1 MAADTGGTGAPDG
14 PFRKEHTPSAA
25 GPSEEAAH
33 GYATPEGTAYEYGA
47 PEEPAPEDAP
57 PPQPAA
63 PAPAWIRELDMALT
77 VYPQILLTGNVR
89 DVFLLPEDDEDGLVA
104 AEPDRPIMPYSLEE
118 VIESLCRA
126 RGYGAL
132 ARQSMVDDRV
142 IAWKLT
148 EGPFTMPDALR
159 RMAEEDARNERERAE
174 RERAQRDGGPAAA
187 RRADEDED
195 DEDDDI
201 EAGISRIREIMIGTV
216 RHTGPAIGLIIP
228 YTARLGS
235 PRGPVAGEA
244 ARLLATA
251 EELGHTARP
260 VRGDGTG
267 VTPYNTV
274 FWVVE
279 KQEDLPL
286 EFAIGSRALRVIT
299 VPEPP
304 QDQRRAAG
312 RYVVDLL
319 ARRRRAEAGEQASEA
334 ERAQAAE
341 ALARSSYGM
350 GVGEILAVGRMA
362 ADRGLPLSRLDEAA
376 RLYRVGVLDNPWAT
390 RAVRE
395 NILDGEAYLN
405 GQVIGQP
412 HAVRRTIEIFMRSAA
427 GLTGAQSS
435 SSPSRPRGTLF
446 LSGPTGV
453 GKTELAKGVAK
464 MILGE
469 DARPIRFDM
478 SEFAEE
484 HARDRLIGAPP
495 GFVGHSAG
503 GELTNAVR
511 AHPMSV
517 LLFDEIDKAHPR
529 LFDLFLQILE
539 DGRLTDGQGAT
550 VHFTECVLIFTS
562 NLGVSAEV
570 IRPRKRR
577 SARADTPGSTDGGEG
592 GPGGDGESASE
603 QEAAG
608 GSRRSRL
615 SRHDK
620 PEDVREAL
628 RGAFD
633 SFFNDHIGRPELRN
647 RFGDSFVPMDFIQP
661 ESVPPILDKALE
673 SVTGRVREVHGA
685 ELTVADDPWEVLRV
699 EANRRLDHGGRGVVT
714 AVESA
719 LVNPLSRELF
729 HQPARP
735 GEHIEIEAVDG
746 QDEAYTLKVRRWM

>member
-1 MAADTGGTGAPDG
+1 MSADTTEA
-14 PFRKEHTPSAA
+14 FRKDR
-25 GPSEEAAH
+25 
-33 GYATPEGTAYEYGA
+33 A
-47 PEEPAPEDAP
+47 PAVL
-57 PPQPAA
+57 
-63 PAPAWIRELDMALT
+63 APAWIRELDMALT

-89 DVFLLPEDDEDGLVA
+89 DVFLLAEDDEGRVA
-104 AEPDRPIMPYSLEE
+104 APEPGRPPTPFTLEE
-118 VIESLCRA
+118 VIESVCRS

-142 IAWKLT
+142 VAWRLT
-148 EGPFTMPDALR
+148 GDPFALPPALR
-159 RMAEEDARNERERAE
+159 RMAEEDARADRERA
-174 RERAQRDGGPAAA
+174 ARDGATRDGAA
-187 RRADEDED
+187 RDGADADRD
-195 DEDDDI
+195 DADDGDI
-201 EAGISRIREIMIGTV
+201 EAGIARFREIMIGTV
-216 RHTGPAIGLIIP
+216 QHTGPAIGLIIP

-244 ARLLATA
+244 ARLLAAA

-260 VRGDGTG
+260 VRGTG
-267 VTPYNTV
+267 DVTPYNTV

-304 QDQRRAAG
+304 HDQRHAAG
-312 RYVVDLL
+312 RFVVERL
-319 ARRRRAEAGEQASEA
+319 ANRPPDEDGDTGEALPATEDEQ
-334 ERAQAAE
+334 RQATE

-390 RAVRE
+390 QAVRE
-395 NILDGEAYLN
+395 NIINGEDYLN
-405 GQVIGQP
+405 AAVIGQP

-511 AHPMSV
+511 ASPMSV

-570 IRPRKRR
+570 MRPRNRR
-577 SARADTPGSTDGGEG
+577 GAG
-592 GPGGDGESASE
+592 SE
-603 QEAAG
+603 QGEADPEAEAAA
-608 GSRRSRL
+608 RQPRL
-615 SRHDK
+615 SRHDR

-628 RGAFD
+628 RAAFD
-633 SFFNDHIGRPELRN
+633 TFFNDHIGRPELRN
-647 RFGDSFVPMDFIQP
+647 RFGDSFVAMDFIQP
-661 ESVPPILDKALE
+661 DSVAPILNKALG
-673 SVTGRVREVHGA
+673 SVAGRVKEVHGA
-685 ELTVADDPWEVLRV
+685 ELTIRDEPWEVLRV
-699 EANRRLDHGGRGVVT
+699 EATRRLDHGGRGVVT

-746 QDEAYTLKVRRWM
+746 QDEAYTLTVRRWR

>member
-1 MAADTGGTGAPDG
+1 MSADTTEA
-14 PFRKEHTPSAA
+14 FRKDR
-25 GPSEEAAH
+25 
-33 GYATPEGTAYEYGA
+33 A
-47 PEEPAPEDAP
+47 PVVL
-57 PPQPAA
+57 
-63 PAPAWIRELDMALT
+63 APAWIRELDMALT

-89 DVFLLPEDDEDGLVA
+89 DVFLLAEDDEGRVA
-104 AEPDRPIMPYSLEE
+104 APEPGRPPTPFTLEE
-118 VIESLCRA
+118 VIESVCRS

-142 IAWKLT
+142 VAWRLT
-148 EGPFTMPDALR
+148 GDPFALPPALR
-159 RMAEEDARNERERAE
+159 RMAEEDARADRERA
-174 RERAQRDGGPAAA
+174 ARDGATRDG
-187 RRADEDED
+187 ADADRD
-195 DEDDDI
+195 DADDGDI
-201 EAGISRIREIMIGTV
+201 EAGIARFREIMIGTV
-216 RHTGPAIGLIIP
+216 QHTGPAIGLIIP

-244 ARLLATA
+244 ARLLAAA

-260 VRGDGTG
+260 VRGTG
-267 VTPYNTV
+267 DVTPYNTV

-304 QDQRRAAG
+304 HDQRHAAG
-312 RYVVDLL
+312 RFVVERL
-319 ARRRRAEAGEQASEA
+319 ANRPPDEDGDTGEALPATKDEQ
-334 ERAQAAE
+334 RQATE

-390 RAVRE
+390 QAVRE
-395 NILDGEAYLN
+395 NIINGEDYLN
-405 GQVIGQP
+405 AAVIGQP

-511 AHPMSV
+511 ASPMSV

-570 IRPRKRR
+570 MRPRNRR
-577 SARADTPGSTDGGEG
+577 GAG
-592 GPGGDGESASE
+592 SE
-603 QEAAG
+603 QGEADPEAEAAA
-608 GSRRSRL
+608 RQPRL
-615 SRHDK
+615 SRHDR

-628 RGAFD
+628 RAAFD
-633 SFFNDHIGRPELRN
+633 TFFNDHIGRPELRN
-647 RFGDSFVPMDFIQP
+647 RFGDSFVAMDFIQP
-661 ESVPPILDKALE
+661 DSVAPILNKALG
-673 SVTGRVREVHGA
+673 SVAGRVKEVHGA
-685 ELTVADDPWEVLRV
+685 ELTIRDEPWEVLRV
-699 EANRRLDHGGRGVVT
+699 EATRRLDHGGRGVVT

-746 QDEAYTLKVRRWM
+746 QDEAYTLTVRRWR

>member
-1 MAADTGGTGAPDG
+1 
-14 PFRKEHTPSAA
+14 
-25 GPSEEAAH
+25 
-33 GYATPEGTAYEYGA
+33 
-47 PEEPAPEDAP
+47 
-57 PPQPAA
+57 
-63 PAPAWIRELDMALT
+63 MALT

-89 DVFLLPEDDEDGLVA
+89 DVFLLPEEGEGGVA
-104 AEPDRPIMPYSLEE
+104 APEPDCSPTPYTLEE
-118 VIESLCRA
+118 VIESVCRT

-132 ARQSMVDDRV
+132 ARQSMVHDRV
-142 IAWKLT
+142 VAWPLT
-148 EGPFTMPDALR
+148 GDPFAFPPALR
-159 RMAEEDARNERERAE
+159 RMAEEDARAEHERAE
-174 RERAQRDGGPAAA
+174 RDGGGPAADPA
-187 RRADEDED
+187 NADTDADADDAEDID
-195 DEDDDI
+195 
-201 EAGISRIREIMIGTV
+201 AGIARMRDIMIGTV

-235 PRGPVAGEA
+235 PRGPVVGEA

-260 VRGDGTG
+260 VRGGGG
-267 VTPYNTV
+267 VTPYNTL

-286 EFAIGSRALRVIT
+286 EFAIGSRAVRVIT

-304 QDQRRAAG
+304 HDQRLAAS
-312 RYVVDLL
+312 RFVVERL
-319 ARRRRAEAGEQASEA
+319 ARRGPGKGGEPAGEPADEPATEEEQDQAT
-334 ERAQAAE
+334 E

-390 RAVRE
+390 QAVRE
-395 NILDGEAYLN
+395 NILNGEAYLN
-405 GQVIGQP
+405 AEVIGQP

-511 AHPMSV
+511 AQPMSV

-562 NLGVSAEV
+562 NLGVSADV
-570 IRPRKRR
+570 LRPRTRR
-577 SARADTPGSTDGGEG
+577 GAKPDGEG
-592 GPGGDGESASE
+592 GDKEN
-603 QEAAG
+603 EAAG
-608 GSRRSRL
+608 ATGAERRSRL
-615 SRHDK
+615 TRHDK

-628 RGAFD
+628 RAAFD
-633 SFFNDHIGRPELRN
+633 AFFNDHIGRPELRN

-661 ESVPPILDKALE
+661 ESVPPILDKALA
-673 SVTGRVREVHGA
+673 SVTGRVKEVHGA
-685 ELTVADDPWEVLRV
+685 ELTVADDPWETLRV
-699 EANRRLDHGGRGVVT
+699 EATRRLDHGGRGVVT

-735 GEHIEIEAVDG
+735 GEHIAIEAVDG
-746 QDEAYTLKVRRWM
+746 EDEAYAVKVRRWM

>member
-1 MAADTGGTGAPDG
+1 MSADTSGAGG
-14 PFRKEHTPSAA
+14 PFDKA
-25 GPSEEAAH
+25 GPFH
-33 GYATPEGTAYEYGA
+33 K
-47 PEEPAPEDAP
+47 EPPA
-57 PPQPAA
+57 PAA
-63 PAPAWIRELDMALT
+63 PPLAPAWIRELDMALT

-89 DVFLLPEDDEDGLVA
+89 DVFLLPEDGEGGVA
-104 AEPDRPIMPYSLEE
+104 APEPDHALMPYSLEE
-118 VIESLCRA
+118 VIESVCRT

-132 ARQSMVDDRV
+132 ARQSMVIDHV
-142 IAWKLT
+142 VAWRLT
-148 EGPFTMPDALR
+148 GEKFELPPALR
-159 RMAEEDARNERERAE
+159 RMAEEDAR
-174 RERAQRDGGPAAA
+174 AA
-187 RRADEDED
+187 RGHDENPDGADDQD
-195 DEDDDI
+195 DDDI
-201 EAGISRIREIMIGTV
+201 EAGIARMREIMIGTV
-216 RHTGPAIGLIIP
+216 QHTGPAIGLIIP

-235 PRGPVAGEA
+235 PRNPVAGEA
-244 ARLLATA
+244 ARLLAAA

-260 VRGDGTG
+260 VRGSGG
-267 VTPYNTV
+267 VTPYNTI

-286 EFAIGSRALRVIT
+286 EFAIGSRAVRVIT

-304 QDQRRAAG
+304 HDQRHAAG
-312 RYVVDLL
+312 RFVVERL
-319 ARRRRAEAGEQASEA
+319 ARRRTSEGAAPAAEGEQL
-334 ERAQAAE
+334 QATE

-390 RAVRE
+390 QAVRE
-395 NILDGEAYLN
+395 NILNGEAYLN
-405 GQVIGQP
+405 AQVIGQP

-570 IRPRKRR
+570 LRPKNRR
-577 SARADTPGSTDGGEG
+577 GAKPDGGGGEG
-592 GPGGDGESASE
+592 SGDEEATEAKPG
-603 QEAAG
+603 
-608 GSRRSRL
+608 SRL

-628 RGAFD
+628 RAAFD
-633 SFFNDHIGRPELRN
+633 AFFNDHIGRPELRN

-661 ESVPPILDKALE
+661 DSVRLILDKALA
-673 SVTGRVREVHGA
+673 SVIGRVKEAHGA

-699 EANRRLDHGGRGVVT
+699 EATRRLDHGGRGVVT

-746 QDEAYTLKVRRWM
+746 QDEAYTVKVRRWM

>member
-1 MAADTGGTGAPDG
+1 MSADTPTPLHKPDPPAP
-14 PFRKEHTPSAA
+14 
-25 GPSEEAAH
+25 
-33 GYATPEGTAYEYGA
+33 
-47 PEEPAPEDAP
+47 EPAPP
-57 PPQPAA
+57 PA
-63 PAPAWIRELDMALT
+63 PAPAWIRELDMALA

-89 DVFLLPEDDEDGLVA
+89 DQFLLPEDGDGGVA
-104 AEPDRPIMPYSLEE
+104 LPEPDRPLMPYSLED
-118 VIESLCRA
+118 VVESVCRA

-132 ARQSMVDDRV
+132 ARQDNVIDRV
-142 IAWKLT
+142 VAWRLT
-148 EGPFTMPDALR
+148 GGFTFPPALR
-159 RMAEEDARNERERAE
+159 RMAEEDARTERDR
-174 RERAQRDGGPAAA
+174 A
-187 RRADEDED
+187 RREDDGPDAEQEA
-195 DEDDDI
+195 DEDDDT
-201 EAGISRIREIMIGTV
+201 EAGTARLREIIIGTV
-216 RHTGPAIGLIIP
+216 RHTGPAIGLIVP
-228 YTARLGS
+228 YTDRLGS
-235 PRGPVAGEA
+235 SRGPVAGQA
-244 ARLLATA
+244 ARLLATV

-260 VRGDGTG
+260 VAGDGG
-267 VTPYNTV
+267 VTPYNTL
-274 FWVVE
+274 FWVAE

-304 QDQRRAAG
+304 HDQRREAS
-312 RYVVDLL
+312 RYVVERLA
-319 ARRRRAEAGEQASEA
+319 ARRTREGGEPVAEP
-334 ERAQAAE
+334 ERARATE
-341 ALARSSYGM
+341 ALSRSSYGL

-362 ADRGLPLSRLDEAA
+362 ADRGLSLARLDEAA

-395 NILDGEAYLN
+395 NILNGEDYLN
-405 GQVIGQP
+405 AQVIGQP
-412 HAVRRTIEIFMRSAA
+412 HAVRRTVEIFMRSAA
-427 GLTGAQSS
+427 GLTGAQSA

-517 LLFDEIDKAHPR
+517 LLFDEIEKAHPR

-562 NLGVSAEV
+562 NLGVAAQVVRSSAQ
-570 IRPRKRR
+570 
-577 SARADTPGSTDGGEG
+577 RAAPTGGTGSDAGDS
-592 GPGGDGESASE
+592 GGDAGSK
-603 QEAAG
+603 EAEEAK
-608 GSRRSRL
+608 RQPRL
-615 SRHDK
+615 TRHDK
-620 PEDVREAL
+620 PEMVREAL
-628 RGAFD
+628 RSAFD
-633 SFFNDHIGRPELRN
+633 TFFNDHIGRPELRN

-661 ESVPPILDKALE
+661 ESVPLILNKSLD
-673 SVTGRVREVHGA
+673 SVIARVRDVHGA

-699 EANRRLDHGGRGVVT
+699 EAAGRLDHGGRGVVT

-729 HQPARP
+729 HQPARR
-735 GEHIEIEAVDG
+735 GEHLEVEAVEG
-746 QDEAYTLKVRRWM
+746 EGEAYRVQVRRWN

>member
-1 MAADTGGTGAPDG
+1 
-14 PFRKEHTPSAA
+14 
-25 GPSEEAAH
+25 
-33 GYATPEGTAYEYGA
+33 
-47 PEEPAPEDAP
+47 
-57 PPQPAA
+57 
-63 PAPAWIRELDMALT
+63 MALA
-77 VYPQILLTGNVR
+77 VYPQILLTGNVH
-89 DVFLLPEDDEDGLVA
+89 DQFLLPEDGEGGVA
-104 AEPDRPIMPYSLEE
+104 APEPGRPVMPYTLQDI
-118 VIESLCRA
+118 IESVCQA

-132 ARQSMVDDRV
+132 ARQDRVIDRV
-142 IAWKLT
+142 IAWRLSDD
-148 EGPFTMPDALR
+148 FTFPPALR
-159 RMAEEDARNERERAE
+159 RMAEDDMRAERERAE
-174 RERAQRDGGPAAA
+174 RKSGDSDPEQ
-187 RRADEDED
+187 EEE
-195 DEDDDI
+195 EDDDV
-201 EAGISRIREIMIGTV
+201 EAGIARLRDILIATV
-216 RHTGPAIGLIIP
+216 RHSGPAVGLIVP
-228 YTARLGS
+228 YTDRLGS
-235 PRGPVAGEA
+235 SRAPVVGEV

-260 VRGDGTG
+260 VAGDGG

-274 FWVVE
+274 FWLVG

-299 VPEPP
+299 VPEAPH
-304 QDQRRAAG
+304 DQRLAAS
-312 RYVVDLL
+312 RYVVSQL
-319 ARRRRAEAGEQASEA
+319 AAQRAREGGEAVTEGELAGATQ
-334 ERAQAAE
+334 
-341 ALARSSYGM
+341 ALARSSYGL
-350 GVGEILAVGRMA
+350 GVAEIISVGRMA
-362 ADRGLPLSRLDEAA
+362 ADQRLGLARLDEAA
-376 RLYRVGVLDNPWAT
+376 RLYRVGVLENPWDT
-390 RAVRE
+390 RAVRD
-395 NILDGEAYLN
+395 NIINGEAYLN
-405 GQVIGQP
+405 AQVIGQP

-511 AHPMSV
+511 AQPMSV
-517 LLFDEIDKAHPR
+517 LLFDEIEKAHPR

-562 NLGVSAEV
+562 NLGVNAQV
-570 IRPRKRR
+570 IR
-577 SARADTPGSTDGGEG
+577 SARQARGRR
-592 GPGGDGESASE
+592 GGDGGDTGDGDAGDKAAE
-603 QEAAG
+603 QAADKP
-608 GSRRSRL
+608 RL

-620 PEDVREAL
+620 PEHVREAL
-628 RGAFD
+628 REAFD
-633 SFFNDHIGRPELRN
+633 TFFNEQIGRPELRN

-661 ESVPPILDKALE
+661 ESLPPILDKALD
-673 SVTGRVREVHGA
+673 SVTARVREVYGA
-685 ELTVADDPWEVLRV
+685 ELTIADDPWEVLRV
-699 EANRRLDHGGRGVVT
+699 EAARRLDHGGRGVVT

-729 HQPARP
+729 HQKANP
-735 GEHIEIEAVDG
+735 GEHIEVVSVEGDG
-746 QDEAYTLKVRRWM
+746 DAYTVKVRRWT

>member
-1 MAADTGGTGAPDG
+1 MSADTAEA
-14 PFRKEHTPSAA
+14 FRKDR
-25 GPSEEAAH
+25 
-33 GYATPEGTAYEYGA
+33 A
-47 PEEPAPEDAP
+47 PAVL
-57 PPQPAA
+57 
-63 PAPAWIRELDMALT
+63 APAWIRELDMALT

-89 DVFLLPEDDEDGLVA
+89 DVFLLAEDDEGRVA
-104 AEPDRPIMPYSLEE
+104 APEPGRPPTPFTLEE
-118 VIESLCRA
+118 VIESVCRS

-142 IAWKLT
+142 VAWRLT
-148 EGPFTMPDALR
+148 GDPFALPPALR
-159 RMAEEDARNERERAE
+159 RMAEEDARADRERA
-174 RERAQRDGGPAAA
+174 ARDGATRDG
-187 RRADEDED
+187 ADADRD
-195 DEDDDI
+195 DADDGDI
-201 EAGISRIREIMIGTV
+201 EAGIARFREIMIGTV
-216 RHTGPAIGLIIP
+216 QHTGPAIGLIIP

-244 ARLLATA
+244 ARLLAAA

-260 VRGDGTG
+260 VRGTG
-267 VTPYNTV
+267 DVTPYNTV

-304 QDQRRAAG
+304 HDQRHAAG
-312 RYVVDLL
+312 RFVVERL
-319 ARRRRAEAGEQASEA
+319 ANRPPDEDGDTGEALPATEDEQ
-334 ERAQAAE
+334 RQATE

-390 RAVRE
+390 QAVRE
-395 NILDGEAYLN
+395 NIINGEDYLN
-405 GQVIGQP
+405 AAVIGQP

-511 AHPMSV
+511 ASPMSV

-570 IRPRKRR
+570 MRPRNRR
-577 SARADTPGSTDGGEG
+577 GAG
-592 GPGGDGESASE
+592 SE
-603 QEAAG
+603 QGEADPEAEAAA
-608 GSRRSRL
+608 RQPRL
-615 SRHDK
+615 SRHDR

-628 RGAFD
+628 RAAFD
-633 SFFNDHIGRPELRN
+633 TFFNDHIGRPELRN
-647 RFGDSFVPMDFIQP
+647 RFGDSFVAMDFIQP
-661 ESVPPILDKALE
+661 DSVAPILNKALG
-673 SVTGRVREVHGA
+673 SVAGRVKEVHGA
-685 ELTVADDPWEVLRV
+685 ELTIRDEPWEVLRV
-699 EANRRLDHGGRGVVT
+699 EATRRLDHGGRGVVT

-746 QDEAYTLKVRRWM
+746 QDEAYTLTVRRWR

>member
-1 MAADTGGTGAPDG
+1 MDAETGGA
-14 PFRKEHTPSAA
+14 FRKEEAPASAPVHA
-25 GPSEEAAH
+25 S
-33 GYATPEGTAYEYGA
+33 
-47 PEEPAPEDAP
+47 
-57 PPQPAA
+57 
-63 PAPAWIRELDMALT
+63 APAWIRELDMALT
-77 VYPQILLTGNVR
+77 VYPQVLLTGNVR
-89 DVFLLPEDDEDGLVA
+89 DVFLLSEAGDGGLTGV
-104 AEPDRPIMPYSLEE
+104 EPGGRPMPYQLEE
-118 VIESLCRA
+118 VIESVCRA

-132 ARQSMVDDRV
+132 ARSGMVDDRV
-142 IAWKLT
+142 LAWRLT
-148 EGPFTMPDALR
+148 GDRFAFPPALR
-159 RMAEEDARNERERAE
+159 RMAEEDARAE
-174 RERAQRDGGPAAA
+174 RERSGQQCGSSDR
-187 RRADEDED
+187 D
-195 DEDDDI
+195 DEDDI
-201 EAGISRIREIMIGTV
+201 EAGAARLREIMVGTV

-228 YTARLGS
+228 YTARFGS

-244 ARLLATA
+244 ARLLAAA
-251 EELGHTARP
+251 EELGHTALP
-260 VRGDGTG
+260 VRGSGG

-286 EFAIGSRALRVIT
+286 EFAIGSRALRVIS

-304 QDQRRAAG
+304 HDQRRAAS
-312 RYVVDLL
+312 RLVVDRL
-319 ARRRRAEAGEQASEA
+319 ARPRPGADGRTPPAPSED
-334 ERAQAAE
+334 ERVRAAE

-362 ADRGLPLSRLDEAA
+362 SDRELPLSGLEEAA
-376 RLYRVGVLDNPWAT
+376 RLYRVGVTDNPWAT
-390 RAVRE
+390 RSVRE
-395 NILDGEAYLN
+395 NILHGEDYLN
-405 GQVIGQP
+405 AQVIGQP
-412 HAVRRTIEIFMRSAA
+412 HAVRRTVEIFMRSAA

-570 IRPRKRR
+570 LRPRSRR
-577 SARADTPGSTDGGEG
+577 AARPGGEGEGSGGEG
-592 GPGGDGESASE
+592 G
-603 QEAAG
+603 EAAEAG
-608 GSRRSRL
+608 DEERAQRSARL
-615 SRHDK
+615 SRHDR

-628 RGAFD
+628 RAAFD
-633 SFFNDHIGRPELRN
+633 HFFNDTIGRPELRN
-647 RFGDSFVPMDFIQP
+647 RFGDSFVPMDFVQP
-661 ESVPPILDKALE
+661 ASVPLILNKALA
-673 SVTGRVREVHGA
+673 SVTSRVREVHCA
-685 ELTVADDPWEVLRV
+685 ELTVAEDAWEVLRV
-699 EANRRLDHGGRGVVT
+699 LANARLDHGGRGVVT

-719 LVNPLSRELF
+719 LVNPLARELF
-729 HQPARP
+729 HDPARP
-735 GEHIEIEAVDG
+735 GEHIEVEAVDG
-746 QDEAYTLKVRRWM
+746 GDDTFALKVRRWM

>member
-1 MAADTGGTGAPDG
+1 MSADTTDA
-14 PFRKEHTPSAA
+14 FRKDR
-25 GPSEEAAH
+25 
-33 GYATPEGTAYEYGA
+33 A
-47 PEEPAPEDAP
+47 PAVL
-57 PPQPAA
+57 
-63 PAPAWIRELDMALT
+63 APAWIRELDMALT

-89 DVFLLPEDDEDGLVA
+89 DVFLLAEDDEGGVA
-104 AEPDRPIMPYSLEE
+104 APEPGRPPTPFTLEE
-118 VIESLCRA
+118 VIESVCRG

-142 IAWKLT
+142 VAWRLT
-148 EGPFTMPDALR
+148 GDPFSLPPALR
-159 RMAEEDARNERERAE
+159 RMAEEDARADRERA
-174 RERAQRDGGPAAA
+174 ARDAAA
-187 RRADEDED
+187 RDAADAGRD
-195 DEDDDI
+195 DADDGDV
-201 EAGISRIREIMIGTV
+201 EAGIARFREIMIGTV
-216 RHTGPAIGLIIP
+216 QHTGPAIGLIIP

-244 ARLLATA
+244 ARLLAAA

-260 VRGDGTG
+260 VRGTG
-267 VTPYNTV
+267 DVTPYNTI

-304 QDQRRAAG
+304 HDQRHAAG
-312 RYVVDLL
+312 RFVVERL
-319 ARRRRAEAGEQASEA
+319 ASRPPAEDGDGGTGEASPATEA
-334 ERAQAAE
+334 EQRQATE

-390 RAVRE
+390 QAVRE
-395 NILDGEAYLN
+395 NILNGEDYLN
-405 GQVIGQP
+405 AAVIGQP

-511 AHPMSV
+511 ASPMSV

-570 IRPRKRR
+570 MRPRNRR
-577 SARADTPGSTDGGEG
+577 GAT
-592 GPGGDGESASE
+592 SE
-603 QEAAG
+603 QGDADPEADPEAEAAA
-608 GSRRSRL
+608 RQPRL
-615 SRHDK
+615 SRHDR

-628 RGAFD
+628 RAAFD
-633 SFFNDHIGRPELRN
+633 TFFNDHIGRPELRN
-647 RFGDSFVPMDFIQP
+647 RFGDSFVAMDFIQP
-661 ESVPPILDKALE
+661 DSVAPILNKALG
-673 SVTGRVREVHGA
+673 SVAGRVKEVHGA
-685 ELTVADDPWEVLRV
+685 ELTIRDDPWEVLRV
-699 EANRRLDHGGRGVVT
+699 EATRRLDHGGRGVVT

-746 QDEAYTLKVRRWM
+746 QDEAYTLKVRRWR

>member
-1 MAADTGGTGAPDG
+1 MSADTPTPLHKPD
-14 PFRKEHTPSAA
+14 PPPS
-25 GPSEEAAH
+25 
-33 GYATPEGTAYEYGA
+33 
-47 PEEPAPEDAP
+47 EPAPP
-57 PPQPAA
+57 
-63 PAPAWIRELDMALT
+63 PAPAWIRELDMALA

-89 DVFLLPEDDEDGLVA
+89 DQFLLPEDGDGGVA
-104 AEPDRPIMPYSLEE
+104 LPEPDRPLMPYSLEDI
-118 VIESLCRA
+118 VESVCRA

-132 ARQSMVDDRV
+132 ARQDNVIDRV
-142 IAWKLT
+142 VAWRLT
-148 EGPFTMPDALR
+148 DGFTFPPALR
-159 RMAEEDARNERERAE
+159 RMAEEDARTERDR
-174 RERAQRDGGPAAA
+174 A
-187 RRADEDED
+187 RREDDGPDAEQEA
-195 DEDDDI
+195 DEDDDT
-201 EAGISRIREIMIGTV
+201 EAGTARLREIIIGTV
-216 RHTGPAIGLIIP
+216 RHTGPAIGLIVP
-228 YTARLGS
+228 YTDRLGS
-235 PRGPVAGEA
+235 SRGPVAGQA
-244 ARLLATA
+244 ARLLATV

-260 VRGDGTG
+260 VAGDGG
-267 VTPYNTV
+267 VTPYNTL

-304 QDQRRAAG
+304 HDQRREAS
-312 RYVVDLL
+312 RYVVERLA
-319 ARRRRAEAGEQASEA
+319 ARRTREGGEPVAEP
-334 ERAQAAE
+334 ERARATE
-341 ALARSSYGM
+341 ALARSSYGL

-362 ADRGLPLSRLDEAA
+362 ADRGLPLARLDEAA

-390 RAVRE
+390 QAVRE
-395 NILDGEAYLN
+395 NILNGEDYLN
-405 GQVIGQP
+405 AQVIGQP
-412 HAVRRTIEIFMRSAA
+412 HAVRRTVEIFMRSAA
-427 GLTGAQSS
+427 GLTGAQSA

-517 LLFDEIDKAHPR
+517 LLFDEIEKAHPR

-562 NLGVSAEV
+562 NLGVAAQVVRSSAQ
-570 IRPRKRR
+570 RTAP
-577 SARADTPGSTDGGEG
+577 TGGT
-592 GPGGDGESASE
+592 GGDAGDSGGDAESK
-603 QEAAG
+603 EAEEAK
-608 GSRRSRL
+608 RKPRL
-615 SRHDK
+615 TRHDK
-620 PEDVREAL
+620 PEMVREAL
-628 RGAFD
+628 RSAFD
-633 SFFNDHIGRPELRN
+633 TFFNDHIGRPELRN

-661 ESVPPILDKALE
+661 ESVPLILNKSLE
-673 SVTGRVREVHGA
+673 SVIARVREVHGA

-699 EANRRLDHGGRGVVT
+699 EAAGRLDHGGRGVVT

-729 HQPARP
+729 HQPARR
-735 GEHIEIEAVDG
+735 GEHLEVEAVEG
-746 QDEAYTLKVRRWM
+746 EGEAYTVQVRRWN

>member
-1 MAADTGGTGAPDG
+1 MSADTTEA
-14 PFRKEHTPSAA
+14 FRKDR
-25 GPSEEAAH
+25 
-33 GYATPEGTAYEYGA
+33 A
-47 PEEPAPEDAP
+47 PVVL
-57 PPQPAA
+57 
-63 PAPAWIRELDMALT
+63 APAWIRELDMALT

-89 DVFLLPEDDEDGLVA
+89 DVFLLAEDDEGRVA
-104 AEPDRPIMPYSLEE
+104 APEPGRPPTPFTLEE
-118 VIESLCRA
+118 VIESVCRS

-142 IAWKLT
+142 VAWRLT
-148 EGPFTMPDALR
+148 GDPFALPPALR
-159 RMAEEDARNERERAE
+159 RMAEEDARADRERA
-174 RERAQRDGGPAAA
+174 ARDGATRDGAA
-187 RRADEDED
+187 RDGADADRD
-195 DEDDDI
+195 DADDGDI
-201 EAGISRIREIMIGTV
+201 EAGIARFREIMIGTV
-216 RHTGPAIGLIIP
+216 QHTGPAIGLIIP

-244 ARLLATA
+244 ARLLAAA

-260 VRGDGTG
+260 VRGTG
-267 VTPYNTV
+267 DVTPYNTV

-304 QDQRRAAG
+304 HDQRHAAG
-312 RYVVDLL
+312 RFVVERL
-319 ARRRRAEAGEQASEA
+319 ANRPPDEDGDTGEALPATEDEQ
-334 ERAQAAE
+334 RQATE

-390 RAVRE
+390 QAVRE
-395 NILDGEAYLN
+395 NIINGEDYLN
-405 GQVIGQP
+405 AAVIGQP

-511 AHPMSV
+511 ASPMSV

-570 IRPRKRR
+570 MRPRNRR
-577 SARADTPGSTDGGEG
+577 GAG
-592 GPGGDGESASE
+592 SE
-603 QEAAG
+603 QGEADPEAEAAA
-608 GSRRSRL
+608 RQPRL
-615 SRHDK
+615 SRHDR

-628 RGAFD
+628 RAAFD
-633 SFFNDHIGRPELRN
+633 TFFNDHIGRPELRN
-647 RFGDSFVPMDFIQP
+647 RFGDSFVAMDFIQP
-661 ESVPPILDKALE
+661 DSVAPILNKALG
-673 SVTGRVREVHGA
+673 SVAGRVKEVHGA
-685 ELTVADDPWEVLRV
+685 ELTIRDEPWEVLRV
-699 EANRRLDHGGRGVVT
+699 EATRRLDHGGRGVVT

-746 QDEAYTLKVRRWM
+746 QDEAYTLTVRRWR

>member
-1 MAADTGGTGAPDG
+1 MAADTGGA
-14 PFRKEHTPSAA
+14 FRKKDPSQS
-25 GPSEEAAH
+25 PS
-33 GYATPEGTAYEYGA
+33 TT
-47 PEEPAPEDAP
+47 PAPTA
-57 PPQPAA
+57 
-63 PAPAWIRELDMALT
+63 APAWIRELDMALT

-89 DVFLLPEDDEDGLVA
+89 DVFLLPEEGERGVA
-104 AEPDRPIMPYSLEE
+104 APEPDMPPMPYRLEDI
-118 VIESLCRA
+118 IESLCRA

-132 ARQSMVDDRV
+132 ARQSMVHDRV
-142 IAWKLT
+142 LAWPLT
-148 EGPFTMPDALR
+148 DDPFVYPPALR
-159 RMAEEDARNERERAE
+159 RMAEHDARAE
-174 RERAQRDGGPAAA
+174 RERARRERAECAEGDGGAPGSG
-187 RRADEDED
+187 ADAD
-195 DEDDDI
+195 DDADDDDI
-201 EAGISRIREIMIGTV
+201 EAGIARIREVMIGTV
-216 RHTGPAIGLIIP
+216 EHTGPAIGLVIP

-235 PRGPVAGEA
+235 PRGPVVGEA

-260 VRGDGTG
+260 VRGGGADATG
-267 VTPYNTV
+267 VTPYNTI

-286 EFAIGSRALRVIT
+286 EFAIGSQALRVIT

-304 QDQRRAAG
+304 HDQRHAAG
-312 RYVVDLL
+312 QFVVERL
-319 ARRRRAEAGEQASEA
+319 ARRRPGEDGGQAGEPATEEAQLQAT
-334 ERAQAAE
+334 E

-350 GVGEILAVGRMA
+350 GVGEILAIGRMA
-362 ADRGLPLSRLDEAA
+362 ADRRLPLSRLDEAA

-395 NILDGEAYLN
+395 NILNGETYLN
-405 GQVIGQP
+405 AEVIGQP

-511 AHPMSV
+511 AQPMSV

-562 NLGVSAEV
+562 NLGISAE
-570 IRPRKRR
+570 IRRPRERR
-577 SARADTPGSTDGGEG
+577 GAKLADTG
-592 GPGGDGESASE
+592 
-603 QEAAG
+603 AG
-608 GSRRSRL
+608 GSAEDGDGGGDSGASGEKDSVAAEAGQRRNRL
-615 SRHDK
+615 TRHDK
-620 PEDVREAL
+620 PDDVREAL
-628 RGAFD
+628 RAAFD
-633 SFFNDHIGRPELRN
+633 TFFNDQIGRPELRN

-661 ESVPPILDKALE
+661 ESVPPILDKALA
-673 SVTGRVREVHGA
+673 SVTARVREVHGA

-699 EANRRLDHGGRGVVT
+699 EASRRLDHGGRGVVT

-735 GEHIEIEAVDG
+735 GEHIEVELVDG
-746 QDEAYTLKVRRWM
+746 EDEAYTLKVRRWM

>member
-1 MAADTGGTGAPDG
+1 MSADGNGGAY
-14 PFRKEHTPSAA
+14 RKE
-25 GPSEEAAH
+25 EER
-33 GYATPEGTAYEYGA
+33 
-47 PEEPAPEDAP
+47 PAPQLAP
-57 PPQPAA
+57 G
-63 PAPAWIRELDMALT
+63 WIRELDMALT
-77 VYPQILLTGNVR
+77 VYPQVLLTGNVR
-89 DVFLLPEDDEDGLVA
+89 DVFLLPEDGAGGVA
-104 AEPDRPIMPYSLEE
+104 APDAEGDLMPYSLED

-132 ARQSMVDDRV
+132 ARQSLVIDRV
-142 IAWKLT
+142 VAWRLT
-148 EGPFTMPDALR
+148 GDAFEFPPALR
-159 RMAEEDARNERERAE
+159 RMAEEDARAD
-174 RERAQRDGGPAAA
+174 RERAQRERREAGGSAAA
-187 RRADEDED
+187 GVD
-195 DEDDDI
+195 DGQDPEEDDDGQDDT
-201 EAGISRIREIMIGTV
+201 ERALSRFREIMIGTV
-216 RHTGPAIGLIIP
+216 EHTGPAIGLIVP

-244 ARLLATA
+244 GRLLATA

-260 VRGDGTG
+260 VRGAAG
-267 VTPYNTV
+267 VMPYNTL

-286 EFAIGSRALRVIT
+286 EFAIGSRALRVVT

-304 QDQRRAAG
+304 HDQRRAAG
-312 RYVVDLL
+312 RFVVDRL
-319 ARRRRAEAGEQASEA
+319 ARRRKADGGEQATDEEQLNA
-334 ERAQAAE
+334 TE

-362 ADRGLPLSRLDEAA
+362 ADRRLPLNRLDEAA
-376 RLYRVGVLDNPWAT
+376 RLYRVGVIDNPWAT
-390 RAVRE
+390 TAVRE
-395 NILDGEAYLN
+395 NILNGEAYLN

-412 HAVRRTIEIFMRSAA
+412 YAVRRTIEIFMRSAA

-453 GKTELAKGVAK
+453 GKTELAKGVAT

-562 NLGVSAEV
+562 NLGVSAEIV
-570 IRPRKRR
+570 RPRDRR
-577 SARADTPGSTDGGEG
+577 GA
-592 GPGGDGESASE
+592 
-603 QEAAG
+603 AAG
-608 GSRRSRL
+608 GSGEDGEGDGQDDESREAAEARKQPRL

-628 RGAFD
+628 RMAFD
-633 SFFNDHIGRPELRN
+633 AFFNDRIGRPELRN
-647 RFGDSFVPMDFIQP
+647 RFGDSFVAMDFIQP
-661 ESVPPILDKALE
+661 ASVPPILNKALA
-673 SVTGRVREVHGA
+673 SVTGRVKEVHGA
-685 ELTVADDPWEVLRV
+685 ELTVADEPWEVLRV
-699 EANRRLDHGGRGVVT
+699 EATRRLDHGGRGVVT

-735 GEHIEIEAVDG
+735 GEHIEVEAVDG
-746 QDEAYTLKVRRWM
+746 EDEAYTLKVRRWM

>member
-1 MAADTGGTGAPDG
+1 MSADTGGAFG
-14 PFRKEHTPSAA
+14 KEDTP
-25 GPSEEAAH
+25 P
-33 GYATPEGTAYEYGA
+33 
-47 PEEPAPEDAP
+47 PAPVP
-57 PPQPAA
+57 LL
-63 PAPAWIRELDMALT
+63 APAWIRELDLALT
-77 VYPQILLTGNVR
+77 VYPQVLLTGNVR
-89 DVFLLPEDDEDGLVA
+89 DVFLLPAEGEGGVA
-104 AEPDRPIMPYSLEE
+104 SPEPGGPPTPYTLES
-118 VIESLCRA
+118 VIESLCRT

-132 ARQSMVDDRV
+132 ARQSTVHDRV
-142 IAWKLT
+142 VAWRLT
-148 EGPFTMPDALR
+148 DDPFAFPPALR
-159 RMAEEDARNERERAE
+159 RMAEEDARAERERAE
-174 RERAQRDGGPAAA
+174 RESGGAAA
-187 RRADEDED
+187 SDPDPD
-195 DEDDDI
+195 TDDDAQDI
-201 EAGISRIREIMIGTV
+201 DAAIARMRDIMIGMV

-235 PRGPVAGEA
+235 PRAPVGGEA

-251 EELGHTARP
+251 EELGHIARP
-260 VRGDGTG
+260 VRGSGG

-286 EFAIGSRALRVIT
+286 EFAIGSRAVRVIT

-304 QDQRRAAG
+304 HDQRRTAS
-312 RYVVDLL
+312 RFVVDRL
-319 ARRRRAEAGEQASEA
+319 ARRPPSRGGSPAGEPADEPAEEPASEA
-334 ERAQAAE
+334 ERLQATE

-350 GVGEILAVGRMA
+350 GVGEILAIGRMA

-390 RAVRE
+390 RSVRE
-395 NILDGEAYLN
+395 NILNGEAYLN
-405 GQVIGQP
+405 AEVIGQP

-562 NLGVSAEV
+562 NLGVSADV
-570 IRPRKRR
+570 LRPKTRR
-577 SARADTPGSTDGGEG
+577 GPKPDDDTNNDNDNNDGRGGGE
-592 GPGGDGESASE
+592 EN
-603 QEAAG
+603 AAAEG
-608 GSRRSRL
+608 TDATRRSRL

-620 PEDVREAL
+620 PEVVREAL
-628 RGAFD
+628 RASFD
-633 SFFNDHIGRPELRN
+633 SFFNDRIGRPELRN

-661 ESVPPILDKALE
+661 ESVPPILDKALA
-673 SVTGRVREVHGA
+673 SVIGRVREVHGA

-699 EANRRLDHGGRGVVT
+699 EATRRLDHGGRGVVT

-735 GEHIEIEAVDG
+735 GEHIEVEAVDG
-746 QDEAYTLKVRRWM
+746 DGEAYALKVRRWM

>member
-1 MAADTGGTGAPDG
+1 MSADTSGAW
-14 PFRKEHTPSAA
+14 RKEET
-25 GPSEEAAH
+25 
-33 GYATPEGTAYEYGA
+33 
-47 PEEPAPEDAP
+47 P
-57 PPQPAA
+57 PPEVPA

-89 DVFLLPEDDEDGLVA
+89 DVFLLPEDAEGGVVA
-104 AEPDRPIMPYSLEE
+104 PEPGHPATPFNLEE
-118 VIESLCRA
+118 VIESVCRT

-132 ARQSMVDDRV
+132 ARQSMVNDRV
-142 IAWKLT
+142 IAWRLT
-148 EGPFTMPDALR
+148 NDPFSLPPALR
-159 RMAEEDARNERERAE
+159 RMAEEDARADRERAE
-174 RERAQRDGGPAAA
+174 RERAEQGQADANAAE
-187 RRADEDED
+187 ADAD
-195 DEDDDI
+195 DEDDGDI
-201 EAGISRIREIMIGTV
+201 ESGIARFREIMIGTV

-244 ARLLATA
+244 ARLLAAA
-251 EELGHTARP
+251 EELSHTARP
-260 VRGDGTG
+260 VRGTGG

-274 FWVVE
+274 FWIVE

-304 QDQRRAAG
+304 HDQRRAAS
-312 RYVVDLL
+312 RFVVERL
-319 ARRRRAEAGEQASEA
+319 ARSRPGQGEGGVPATEA
-334 ERAQAAE
+334 EQRQATE

-350 GVGEILAVGRMA
+350 GVGEILSVGRMA
-362 ADRGLPLSRLDEAA
+362 ADRGLPMSRLDEAA

-390 RAVRE
+390 QAVRE
-395 NILDGEAYLN
+395 NILNGEDYLN
-405 GQVIGQP
+405 AAVIGQP

-511 AHPMSV
+511 ASPMSV

-570 IRPRKRR
+570 MRPKKRR
-577 SARADTPGSTDGGEG
+577 GRRARRRRAAIRRRRRPNGSPGSPGTTNPRTCARRCARPSTRSSTTTSA
-592 GPGGDGESASE
+592 GPNCATGSATAS
-603 QEAAG
+603 
-608 GSRRSRL
+608 SPWTSSSPTRSR
-615 SRHDK
+615 
-620 PEDVREAL
+620 
-628 RGAFD
+628 
-633 SFFNDHIGRPELRN
+633 
-647 RFGDSFVPMDFIQP
+647 
-661 ESVPPILDKALE
+661 
-673 SVTGRVREVHGA
+673 
-685 ELTVADDPWEVLRV
+685 
-699 EANRRLDHGGRGVVT
+699 
-714 AVESA
+714 
-719 LVNPLSRELF
+719 
-729 HQPARP
+729 
-735 GEHIEIEAVDG
+735 
-746 QDEAYTLKVRRWM
+746 

>member
-1 MAADTGGTGAPDG
+1 MSADTTDA
-14 PFRKEHTPSAA
+14 FRKDR
-25 GPSEEAAH
+25 
-33 GYATPEGTAYEYGA
+33 A
-47 PEEPAPEDAP
+47 PAVL
-57 PPQPAA
+57 
-63 PAPAWIRELDMALT
+63 APAWIRELDMALT

-89 DVFLLPEDDEDGLVA
+89 DVFLLAEDDEGGVGA
-104 AEPDRPIMPYSLEE
+104 PEPGRPPTPFTLEE
-118 VIESLCRA
+118 VIESVCRS

-142 IAWKLT
+142 VAWRLT
-148 EGPFTMPDALR
+148 GDPFSLPPALR
-159 RMAEEDARNERERAE
+159 RMAEEDARADRERA
-174 RERAQRDGGPAAA
+174 ARDAAA
-187 RRADEDED
+187 RESADVDRD
-195 DEDDDI
+195 DADDADDGDI
-201 EAGISRIREIMIGTV
+201 EAGIARFREIMIGTV
-216 RHTGPAIGLIIP
+216 QHTGPAIGLIIP

-244 ARLLATA
+244 ARLLAAA

-260 VRGDGTG
+260 VRGTG
-267 VTPYNTV
+267 DVTPYNTI

-304 QDQRRAAG
+304 HDQRHAAG
-312 RYVVDLL
+312 RFVVERL
-319 ARRRRAEAGEQASEA
+319 ASRPPAEDGDTGEASPATEA
-334 ERAQAAE
+334 EQRQATE

-390 RAVRE
+390 QAVRE
-395 NILDGEAYLN
+395 NILNGEDYLN
-405 GQVIGQP
+405 AAVIGQP

-511 AHPMSV
+511 ASPMSV

-570 IRPRKRR
+570 MRPRSRR
-577 SARADTPGSTDGGEG
+577 GAK
-592 GPGGDGESASE
+592 SE
-603 QEAAG
+603 QGEPDPEAEAAE
-608 GSRRSRL
+608 RQPRL
-615 SRHDK
+615 SRHDR

-628 RGAFD
+628 RAAFD
-633 SFFNDHIGRPELRN
+633 TFFNDHIGRPELRN
-647 RFGDSFVPMDFIQP
+647 RFGDSFVAMDFIQP
-661 ESVPPILDKALE
+661 DSVAPILNKALG
-673 SVTGRVREVHGA
+673 SVAGRVKEVHGA
-685 ELTVADDPWEVLRV
+685 ELTIRDDPWEVLRV
-699 EANRRLDHGGRGVVT
+699 EATRRLDHGGRGVVT

-746 QDEAYTLKVRRWM
+746 QDEAYTLKVRRWR

>member
-1 MAADTGGTGAPDG
+1 VSADAGGGT
-14 PFRKEHTPSAA
+14 FRKEDP
-25 GPSEEAAH
+25 
-33 GYATPEGTAYEYGA
+33 
-47 PEEPAPEDAP
+47 PAPAP
-57 PPQPAA
+57 QV
-63 PAPAWIRELDMALT
+63 APAWIRELDMALT

-89 DVFLLPEDDEDGLVA
+89 DVFLLPEDGEGGVA
-104 AEPDRPIMPYSLEE
+104 APGAGGDLTPYRLEE
-118 VIESLCRA
+118 VVESLCRA

-132 ARQSMVDDRV
+132 ARQSLVIDRV
-142 IAWKLT
+142 EAWRLT
-148 EGPFTMPDALR
+148 AEAFDFPPALR
-159 RMAEEDARNERERAE
+159 RMAEEDARAD
-174 RERAQRDGGPAAA
+174 RERAQREAADRDAAGQDA
-187 RRADEDED
+187 REDPDED
-195 DEDDDI
+195 DLEK
-201 EAGISRIREIMIGTV
+201 AVSRIREIMIATV
-216 RHTGPAIGLIIP
+216 EHTGPAIGLIVP

-235 PRGPVAGEA
+235 PRGPVTGEA

-260 VRGDGTG
+260 VPGSGG
-267 VTPYNTV
+267 VTPYNTL

-286 EFAIGSRALRVIT
+286 EFAIGSRSLRVIT

-304 QDQRRAAG
+304 HDQRLAAGRFVVERLARGRAAG
-312 RYVVDLL
+312 GGRVTEQEQL
-319 ARRRRAEAGEQASEA
+319 AAT
-334 ERAQAAE
+334 E

-362 ADRGLPLSRLDEAA
+362 ADRGLPLNRLDEAA
-376 RLYRVGVLDNPWAT
+376 RLYRVGVIDNPWAT
-390 RAVRE
+390 QAVRE
-395 NILDGEAYLN
+395 NILNGEAYLN
-405 GQVIGQP
+405 SEVIGQP
-412 HAVRRTIEIFMRSAA
+412 YAVRRTIEIFMRSAA

-511 AHPMSV
+511 AQPMCV

-562 NLGVSAEV
+562 NLGVSAEIV
-570 IRPRKRR
+570 RPRERR
-577 SARADTPGSTDGGEG
+577 GTASGGA
-592 GPGGDGESASE
+592 PGGGGDTEDGADAESK
-603 QEAAG
+603 EAAEA
-608 GSRRSRL
+608 RKQPRL

-620 PEDVREAL
+620 PEDVRETL
-628 RGAFD
+628 RMAFD
-633 SFFNDHIGRPELRN
+633 AFFNDRIGRPELRN
-647 RFGDSFVPMDFIQP
+647 RFGDSFVAMDFIQP
-661 ESVPPILDKALE
+661 ESVPPILNKALA
-673 SVTGRVREVHGA
+673 SVTARVEEVHGA
-685 ELTVADDPWEVLRV
+685 ELTVADEPWEVLRV
-699 EANRRLDHGGRGVVT
+699 EAARRLDHGGRGVVT

-729 HQPARP
+729 HQPAQP
-735 GEHIEIEAVDG
+735 GEHIEVEAVDG
-746 QDEAYTLKVRRWM
+746 EDEAYTLQVRRWM

>member
-1 MAADTGGTGAPDG
+1 MSTDSTGA
-14 PFRKEHTPSAA
+14 FRQ
-25 GPSEEAAH
+25 EEAPT
-33 GYATPEGTAYEYGA
+33 GP
-47 PEEPAPEDAP
+47 PAL
-57 PPQPAA
+57 
-63 PAPAWIRELDMALT
+63 APAWIRELDMALT

-89 DVFLLPEDDEDGLVA
+89 DVFLLPEDAEGGVA
-104 AEPDRPIMPYSLEE
+104 APEPVHPATPFNLEE
-118 VIESLCRA
+118 VIESVCRT

-132 ARQSMVDDRV
+132 ARQSMVNDRV
-142 IAWKLT
+142 IAWRLT
-148 EGPFTMPDALR
+148 NDPFSLPPALR
-159 RMAEEDARNERERAE
+159 RMAEEDARADRERAE
-174 RERAQRDGGPAAA
+174 RERAERDTPD
-187 RRADEDED
+187 ADADRGD
-195 DEDDDI
+195 SDGDGDI
-201 EAGISRIREIMIGTV
+201 EAGIARFREIMIGTV
-216 RHTGPAIGLIIP
+216 QHTGPAIGLIIP

-244 ARLLATA
+244 ARLLAAA

-260 VRGDGTG
+260 VRGTGG
-267 VTPYNTV
+267 VTPYNTI

-304 QDQRRAAG
+304 HDQRHAAG
-312 RYVVDLL
+312 RFVVERL
-319 ARRRRAEAGEQASEA
+319 ARRRSGKDGAPEDALPATEA
-334 ERAQAAE
+334 EQRQATE

-390 RAVRE
+390 QAVRE
-395 NILDGEAYLN
+395 NILNGEDYLN
-405 GQVIGQP
+405 AAVIGQP

-511 AHPMSV
+511 ASPMSV

-570 IRPRKRR
+570 MRPKNRR
-577 SARADTPGSTDGGEG
+577 GQKNEQADADPE
-592 GPGGDGESASE
+592 A
-603 QEAAG
+603 EAAE
-608 GSRRSRL
+608 RQPRL

-628 RGAFD
+628 RAAFD
-633 SFFNDHIGRPELRN
+633 TFFNDHIGRPELRN

-661 ESVPPILDKALE
+661 DSVRLILDKALA
-673 SVTGRVREVHGA
+673 SVAGRVREVYGA

-699 EANRRLDHGGRGVVT
+699 EATRRLDHGGRGVVT

-729 HQPARP
+729 HQRARP

>member
-1 MAADTGGTGAPDG
+1 MSADTTEA
-14 PFRKEHTPSAA
+14 FRKDR
-25 GPSEEAAH
+25 
-33 GYATPEGTAYEYGA
+33 A
-47 PEEPAPEDAP
+47 PAVL
-57 PPQPAA
+57 
-63 PAPAWIRELDMALT
+63 APAWIRELDMALT

-89 DVFLLPEDDEDGLVA
+89 DVFLLAEDDEGRVA
-104 AEPDRPIMPYSLEE
+104 APEPGRPPTPFTLEE
-118 VIESLCRA
+118 VIESVCRS

-142 IAWKLT
+142 VAWRLT
-148 EGPFTMPDALR
+148 GDPFALPPALR
-159 RMAEEDARNERERAE
+159 RMAEEDARADRERA
-174 RERAQRDGGPAAA
+174 ARDGATRDGATRDGAT
-187 RRADEDED
+187 RDGADADRD
-195 DEDDDI
+195 DADDGDI
-201 EAGISRIREIMIGTV
+201 EAGIARFREIMIGTV
-216 RHTGPAIGLIIP
+216 QHTGPAIGLIIP

-244 ARLLATA
+244 ARLLAAA

-260 VRGDGTG
+260 VRGTG
-267 VTPYNTV
+267 DVTPYNTV

-304 QDQRRAAG
+304 HDQRHAAG
-312 RYVVDLL
+312 RFVVERL
-319 ARRRRAEAGEQASEA
+319 ANRPPDEDGDTGEALPATEDEQ
-334 ERAQAAE
+334 RQATE

-390 RAVRE
+390 QAVRE
-395 NILDGEAYLN
+395 NIINGEDYLN
-405 GQVIGQP
+405 AAVIGQP

-511 AHPMSV
+511 ASPMSV

-570 IRPRKRR
+570 MRPRNRR
-577 SARADTPGSTDGGEG
+577 GAG
-592 GPGGDGESASE
+592 SE
-603 QEAAG
+603 QGEADPEAEAAA
-608 GSRRSRL
+608 RQPRL
-615 SRHDK
+615 SRHDR

-628 RGAFD
+628 RAAFD
-633 SFFNDHIGRPELRN
+633 TFFNDHIGRPELRN
-647 RFGDSFVPMDFIQP
+647 RFGDSFVAMDFIQP
-661 ESVPPILDKALE
+661 DSVAPILNKALG
-673 SVTGRVREVHGA
+673 SVAGRVKEVHGA
-685 ELTVADDPWEVLRV
+685 ELTIRDEPWEVLRV
-699 EANRRLDHGGRGVVT
+699 EATRRLDHGGRGVVT

-735 GEHIEIEAVDG
+735 GEHIEVEAVDG
-746 QDEAYTLKVRRWM
+746 QDEAYTLTVRRWR

>member
-1 MAADTGGTGAPDG
+1 MSAENTEGAEGTQGTERAGTSGTSGMFSKEREAAAP
-14 PFRKEHTPSAA
+14 A
-25 GPSEEAAH
+25 GP
-33 GYATPEGTAYEYGA
+33 T
-47 PEEPAPEDAP
+47 
-57 PPQPAA
+57 

-89 DVFLLPEDDEDGLVA
+89 DVFLLPEEGEGGVVAPAPDG
-104 AEPDRPIMPYSLEE
+104 PPTPYSLEE
-118 VIESLCRA
+118 VIESLCRT

-132 ARQSMVDDRV
+132 ARQSLVDDRV
-142 IAWKLT
+142 LAWRLT
-148 EGPFTMPDALR
+148 NDPFAFPPALR
-159 RMAEEDARNERERAE
+159 RMAEEDARAEHERGERERGTGEADPDD
-174 RERAQRDGGPAAA
+174 ADDG
-187 RRADEDED
+187 D
-195 DEDDDI
+195 DV
-201 EAGISRIREIMIGTV
+201 EAGIARIREIMIGTV

-244 ARLLATA
+244 ARLLATV

-260 VRGDGTG
+260 VRGTGG
-267 VTPYNTV
+267 VTPYNTL

-279 KQEDLPL
+279 KQEELPL
-286 EFAIGSRALRVIT
+286 EFAIGSRALRVIS

-304 QDQRRAAG
+304 HDQRRAAG
-312 RYVVDLL
+312 RFVVERLS
-319 ARRRRAEAGEQASEA
+319 ARRPAADGTAAAPVTRQEQD
-334 ERAQAAE
+334 QATE
-341 ALARSSYGM
+341 ALTRSSHGM
-350 GVGEILAVGRMA
+350 GVGEILAIGRMA
-362 ADRGLPLSRLDEAA
+362 ADRGLPLARLDEAA

-390 RAVRE
+390 QAVRE
-395 NILDGEAYLN
+395 NILNGEAYLN
-405 GQVIGQP
+405 AEVIGQP

-570 IRPRKRR
+570 IRPKNRR
-577 SARADTPGSTDGGEG
+577 GAKAAAGEG
-592 GPGGDGESASE
+592 GGDGSGDG
-603 QEAAG
+603 QGEAGDEKAKQG
-608 GSRRSRL
+608 PRL
-615 SRHDK
+615 NRHDK

-628 RGAFD
+628 RVAFD
-633 SFFNDHIGRPELRN
+633 TFFNDHIGRPELRN
-647 RFGDSFVPMDFIQP
+647 RFGDSFVAMDFIQP
-661 ESVPPILDKALE
+661 ESVPPILDKALA
-673 SVTGRVREVHGA
+673 SVTARIKEVHGA
-685 ELTVADDPWEVLRV
+685 DLTVGDDPWEVLRV
-699 EANRRLDHGGRGVVT
+699 EATRRLDHGGRGVVT

-729 HQPARP
+729 HQPLRP
-735 GEHIEIEAVDG
+735 GEHIEVEAVDG
-746 QDEAYTLKVRRWM
+746 EGDAYTVKVRRGT

>member
-1 MAADTGGTGAPDG
+1 MSADTTEA
-14 PFRKEHTPSAA
+14 FRKDR
-25 GPSEEAAH
+25 
-33 GYATPEGTAYEYGA
+33 A
-47 PEEPAPEDAP
+47 PAVL
-57 PPQPAA
+57 
-63 PAPAWIRELDMALT
+63 APAWIRELDMALT

-89 DVFLLPEDDEDGLVA
+89 DVFLLAEDDEGRVA
-104 AEPDRPIMPYSLEE
+104 APEPGRPPTPFTLEE
-118 VIESLCRA
+118 VIESVCRS

-142 IAWKLT
+142 VAWRLT
-148 EGPFTMPDALR
+148 GDPFALPPALR
-159 RMAEEDARNERERAE
+159 RMAEEDARADRERAA
-174 RERAQRDGGPAAA
+174 RGGATRDGATRDG
-187 RRADEDED
+187 ADADRD
-195 DEDDDI
+195 DADRDDADDGDI
-201 EAGISRIREIMIGTV
+201 EAGIARFREIMIGTV
-216 RHTGPAIGLIIP
+216 QHTGPAIGLIIP

-244 ARLLATA
+244 ARLLAAA

-260 VRGDGTG
+260 VRGTG
-267 VTPYNTV
+267 DVTPYNTV

-304 QDQRRAAG
+304 HDQRHAAG
-312 RYVVDLL
+312 RFVVERL
-319 ARRRRAEAGEQASEA
+319 ANRPPDEDGDTGEALPATEDEQ
-334 ERAQAAE
+334 RQATE

-395 NILDGEAYLN
+395 NIINGEDYLN
-405 GQVIGQP
+405 AAVIGQP

-511 AHPMSV
+511 ASPMSV

-570 IRPRKRR
+570 MRPRNRR
-577 SARADTPGSTDGGEG
+577 GAG
-592 GPGGDGESASE
+592 SE
-603 QEAAG
+603 QGEADPEAEAAA
-608 GSRRSRL
+608 RQPRL
-615 SRHDK
+615 SRHDR

-628 RGAFD
+628 RAAFD
-633 SFFNDHIGRPELRN
+633 TFFNDHIGRPELRN
-647 RFGDSFVPMDFIQP
+647 RFGDSFVAMDFIQP
-661 ESVPPILDKALE
+661 DSVAPILNKALG
-673 SVTGRVREVHGA
+673 SVAGRVKEVHGA
-685 ELTVADDPWEVLRV
+685 ELTIRDEPWEVLRV
-699 EANRRLDHGGRGVVT
+699 EATRRLDHGGRGVVT

-746 QDEAYTLKVRRWM
+746 QDEAYTLTVRRWR

>member
-1 MAADTGGTGAPDG
+1 MSADTTEA
-14 PFRKEHTPSAA
+14 FRKDR
-25 GPSEEAAH
+25 
-33 GYATPEGTAYEYGA
+33 A
-47 PEEPAPEDAP
+47 PAVL
-57 PPQPAA
+57 
-63 PAPAWIRELDMALT
+63 APAWIRELDMALT

-89 DVFLLPEDDEDGLVA
+89 DVFLLAEDDEGGVA
-104 AEPDRPIMPYSLEE
+104 APEPGRPPTPFTLEE
-118 VIESLCRA
+118 VIDSVCRS

-142 IAWKLT
+142 VAWRLT
-148 EGPFTMPDALR
+148 GDPFALPPALR
-159 RMAEEDARNERERAE
+159 RMAEEDARADRERA
-174 RERAQRDGGPAAA
+174 ARDGATRDG
-187 RRADEDED
+187 ADADRD
-195 DEDDDI
+195 DADDGDI
-201 EAGISRIREIMIGTV
+201 EAGIARFREIMIGTV
-216 RHTGPAIGLIIP
+216 QHTGPAIGLIIP

-244 ARLLATA
+244 ARLLAAA

-260 VRGDGTG
+260 VRGTG
-267 VTPYNTV
+267 DVTPYNTV

-304 QDQRRAAG
+304 HDQRHAAG
-312 RYVVDLL
+312 RFVVERL
-319 ARRRRAEAGEQASEA
+319 ANRPPDEDGDTGEALPATEDEQ
-334 ERAQAAE
+334 RQATE

-390 RAVRE
+390 QAVRE
-395 NILDGEAYLN
+395 NILNGEDYLN
-405 GQVIGQP
+405 AAVIGQP

-511 AHPMSV
+511 ASPMSV

-570 IRPRKRR
+570 MRPRNRR
-577 SARADTPGSTDGGEG
+577 GAG
-592 GPGGDGESASE
+592 SE
-603 QEAAG
+603 QGEADPEAEAAA
-608 GSRRSRL
+608 RQPRL
-615 SRHDK
+615 SRHDR

-628 RGAFD
+628 RAAFD
-633 SFFNDHIGRPELRN
+633 TFFNDHIGRPELRN
-647 RFGDSFVPMDFIQP
+647 RFGDSFVAMDFIQP
-661 ESVPPILDKALE
+661 DSVAPILNKALG
-673 SVTGRVREVHGA
+673 SVAGRVKEVHGA
-685 ELTVADDPWEVLRV
+685 ELTIRDEPWEVLRV
-699 EANRRLDHGGRGVVT
+699 EATRRLDHGGRGVVT

-746 QDEAYTLKVRRWM
+746 QDEAYTLTVRRWR